1 VARSLV
7 CTSVRRM
14 LVRWTRFSTRSTCC
28 VTVRRHLDEK
38 KTRAE
43 NTGTDADRSEY
54 YLGIEGFLLHLRN
67 LLAFLTNR
75 RNESTDLGINAP
87 DRWAGREVEQREYSD
102 LIKNAKEIDAKYG
115 RNDSNCYDQIS
126 KFLQHCTTYR
136 HQEPRDWDIEGIS
149 TDIEPVLSDFEK
161 RFLTIPAKKEP
172 EIRFYSGAS
181 SYSTTTMRTSVIL
194 PGLPK
199 K

>member
-1 VARSLV
+1 MHERSKKASPLD
-7 CTSVRRM
+7 TILYEIDM
-14 LVRWTRFSTRSTCC
+14 P
-28 VTVRRHLDEK
+28 RHCSKTLGEK

-102 LIKNAKEIDAKYG
+102 LIKNAQGDRCQVRK
-115 RNDSNCYDQIS
+115 
-126 KFLQHCTTYR
+126 
-136 HQEPRDWDIEGIS
+136 
-149 TDIEPVLSDFEK
+149 K
-161 RFLTIPAKKEP
+161 R
-172 EIRFYSGAS
+172 
-181 SYSTTTMRTSVIL
+181 
-194 PGLPK
+194 
-199 K
+199 